1 MKIIGIIPARMESS
15 RLPGKPLINIGNKSM
30 IRRVY
35 ESAMKVNL
43 INELYVATPN
53 KEIFDHVN
61 EFGKVIMTSK
71 NPLNG
76 TERVYEAYQKLNKEY
91 DYIINI
97 QGDEPFIKKEQIED
111 IISICKSPN
120 EICTLIK
127 KEKYSNLIERESIMK
142 VVKNN
147 SDEAMYFS
155 RSLIPFQKIKTDYNK
170 HICIYAYTPIAL
182 KKIISLKPSKLELSE
197 SLEQLRWLENGYTV
211 KLNTTKFNSFSIDT
225 KEDLIFAQEF
235 INKNNLK

>member
-35 ESAMKVNL
+35 ESAIKSDQ
-43 INELYVATPN
+43 INDLYVATPN

-61 EFGKVIMTSK
+61 EFGKVIKTSD

-76 TERVYEAYQKLNKEY
+76 TERVHEAYQKLNKKY

-120 EICTLIK
+120 DICTLIK
-127 KEKYSNLIERESIMK
+127 KEKYSNLIGRESIMK
-142 VVKNN
+142 VVKNI

-155 RSLIPFQKIKTDYNK
+155 RSLIPHQKIKKDYNR
-170 HICIYAYTPIAL
+170 HICIYAYTPAVL
-182 KKIISLKPSKLELSE
+182 KKIISLKPSILELSE
-197 SLEQLRWLENGYTV
+197 SLEQLRWLENGYKI
-211 KLNTTKFNSFSIDT
+211 KLNTTKFDSFSIDT
-225 KEDLIFAQEF
+225 KEDLIFAKEYL
-235 INKNNLK
+235 NKNNLK